1 MSSLVY
7 EFPLNEKCRNYLRL
21 NELLKQIEQCR
32 KLNAPGQ
39 ATALFKALL
48 DALELLER
56 CDLRSDL
63 AKDLEQQNARL
74 EAWAQV
80 PGVDAAAL
88 QQFSRKLTMLSQQ
101 LPRSARLGQTLRE
114 DKLLTAVRSRFA
126 IPGGLCSFDVPQL
139 HHWLHQPAEVQQQDL
154 ERWVGQL
161 SLLRQ
166 GLDMLLTLWR
176 ESSQFSAQ
184 QANAGFFQDSAENTN
199 MIRLRLPTEQ
209 AVYPVVSGN
218 KYRFTIRF
226 MPVGNTDIG
235 NIDFELA
242 DIK

>member
-21 NELLKQIEQCR
+21 SELLQQIEQCR
-32 KLNAPGQ
+32 GLTAPGQ

-63 AKDLEQQNARL
+63 AKDLEQQNNKL

-88 QQFSRKLTMLSQQ
+88 QQFSQKLESISQQ
-101 LPRSARLGQTLRE
+101 LPRSARLGQTLR
-114 DKLLTAVRSRFA
+114 DDRLLSAVRSRFA
-126 IPGGLCSFDVPQL
+126 IPGGLCAFDVPQL
-139 HHWLHQPAEVQQQDL
+139 HHWLHQPVERQQQDL
-154 ERWVGQL
+154 NAWVEQL
-161 SLLRQ
+161 GLLQQ
-166 GLDMLLTLWR
+166 GLTLLLTLWR
-176 ESSQFSAQ
+176 ESGQFSPQ
-184 QANAGFFQDSAENTN
+184 RANAGFFQDSAEQTE
-199 MIRLRLPTEQ
+199 MIRLRLPAELP
-209 AVYPVVSGN
+209 VYPVVSGN

-235 NIDFELA
+235 HIDFELA
-242 DIK
+242 NIK